1 MAIAV
6 TEWAAKVPP
15 LTGDSQPMP
24 CIHTAKRAVQRL
36 EKEKRPLDVL
46 FWNAIVSVFWG
57 IDTKS
62 NSELLQ
68 AEL

>member
-1 MAIAV
+1 
-6 TEWAAKVPP
+6 
-15 LTGDSQPMP
+15 MP
-24 CIHTAKRAVQRL
+24 CIHTANRAVQRL
-36 EKEKRPLDVL
+36 EKRPLDVL

-57 IDTKS
+57 VDTKS